1 MHRKLGYPEE
11 LSYIY
16 GVNKARS
23 RKTKQKIKVMINTE
37 NLQSAKFM
45 SKEVINNAAPSV
57 FTTIPS
63 DEVSDKYTHIPTE
76 KVIDDMDSLGWGVV
90 EAKEV
95 KARTKHTKGFQKHLL
110 VFRNNDI
117 VIKGEDGDTVF
128 PQILLTNSHD
138 GKNAFTF
145 TAGLFRMIC
154 ENSLVI
160 ADTEFED
167 VKMRHMGYTFE
178 DLQSMIKEMVEKLP
192 LTVESMN
199 KMKSVELEG
208 EKVLELAK
216 SLLDIRVKG
225 SDNTISDE
233 AIGEVLESQRN
244 EDRGNGLWEVFNRVQ
259 ENIIE
264 GNFHYRTKSGKVR
277 QARIVK
283 NFKQDLDLNRKMF
296 SKALEFAC

>member
-1 MHRKLGYPEE
+1 
-11 LSYIY
+11 
-16 GVNKARS
+16 
-23 RKTKQKIKVMINTE
+23 MINTE

-76 KVIDDMDSLGWGVV
+76 KVIDDMQLLGWGVV

-110 VFRNNDI
+110 VFRNDDI
-117 VIKGEDGDTVF
+117 VINGADGDTVY

-145 TAGLFRMIC
+145 TAGLFRLIC
-154 ENSLVI
+154 ENGLVI
-160 ADTEFED
+160 ADEKFED

-178 DLQSMIKEMVEKLP
+178 DLQIMIKEMVEKLP

-199 KMKSVELEG
+199 KMKETDLEG
-208 EKVLELAK
+208 EQVLELAK

-225 SDNTISDE
+225 TGNTFTDV
-233 AIGEVLESQRN
+233 AITNVLESQRK
-244 EDRGNGLWEVFNRVQ
+244 EDVGSGLWEVFNRVQ
-259 ENIIE
+259 ENIIN
-264 GNFHYRTKSGKVR
+264 GNFYYNTKSGKQR
-277 QARIVK
+277 QARIIK
-283 NFKQDLDLNRKMF
+283 NFKQDLDLNRNMF
-296 SKALEFAC
+296 AKALEYAS